1 VLRGAEPELLIEI
14 HPGDAAHRGLVDGD
28 RVVAGNDRGNVEG
41 RALLTDAVVPGVV
54 VVPFGRW
61 LDGGQ
66 GANALTSDRL
76 GDIGGGPTFCDV
88 LVEVTRLSPLELLQS
103 GDS

>member
-1 VLRGAEPELLIEI
+1 MLRGAEPELRIEL
-14 HPGDAAHRGLVDGD
+14 HPDDAAQRGVASGD
-28 RVVAGNDRGNVEG
+28 RVDVFNDRGRVSG
-41 RALLTDAVVPGVV
+41 MADVSTAVTPGVV

-76 GDIGGGPTFCDV
+76 GDLGGGPTFCDA
-88 LVEVTRLSPLELLQS
+88 LVEIEAAGVPHQ
-103 GDS
+103 